1 MDSSTKWDVRFTAA
15 AAGHMQEIARYL
27 LESEGRIFA
36 HEFTTELRK
45 VSKAKL
51 ETLPLK
57 GRTVPE
63 LETLT
68 REFREI
74 RYKSYRL
81 IYRTNPET
89 LTVRIL
95 LVAHEKRSMDDILL
109 RTILGT

>member
-15 AAGHMQEIARYL
+15 AADHMREIAHYL
-27 LESEGRIFA
+27 LENEGRNFA
-36 HEFTTELRK
+36 REFTAELRNVGK
-45 VSKAKL
+45 ERL

-81 IYRTNPET
+81 IYRANPRT

-95 LVAHEKRSMDDILL
+95 LVAHEKRSIDDILL